1 MLLAALLLPSLLFC
15 PSSNAAGKFPVLTY
29 KAKMV
34 SNAAWVSLGFYSG
47 ASNFGSCSSR
57 CDSVSG
63 CGSFAFDATS
73 SSCELGGKLNL
84 PADEVAS
91 GGKVVFASKKLSF
104 IMHNIRGKVIYFTVI
119 STHALFATRTD
130 FLQRPAVLK
139 NINIINCIKGDNYSR
154 VLGPTIEIIYGAEDK
169 QKGTVW
175 LLRNVDSTPKRISAA
190 EV

>member
-1 MLLAALLLPSLLFC
+1 MPAGPHLLLDCRKLFIVCFALSCSRSLAETTMLLAALLLPSLLFC

-63 CGSFAFDATS
+63 CGSFAFDVTS

-84 PADEVAS
+84 PVDEVAS
-91 GGKVVFASKKLSF
+91 GGKVVFASKLSF
-104 IMHNIRGKVIYFTVI
+104 VMHNVWGKVIHFNVI
-119 STHALFATRTD
+119 LTHALFATRTD
-130 FLQRPAVLK
+130 LVQRPAV
-139 NINIINCIKGDNYSR
+139 
-154 VLGPTIEIIYGAEDK
+154 
-169 QKGTVW
+169 
-175 LLRNVDSTPKRISAA
+175 
-190 EV
+190 